1 MTCLELDE
9 LFTDYLDGALNAE
22 QRAAVDAHLAGCE
35 ECAELTRDASGAVTF
50 IDRAAVVELPPALVS
65 NILAEL
71 RVGPSRAVVQPS
83 WIERIFGL
91 HAGAI
96 LQPRFAMG
104 FAMTVL
110 SFAMIGKLAGTMNP
124 ARMVSVAENRM
135 VRTWDRTVKG
145 YENLALVA
153 DLQDSFAAWQ
163 QDNLQDG
170 PQGLPGNTPQNT
182 PEAPGR

>member
-9 LFTDYLDGALNAE
+9 RLTDYLDGALNAD
-22 QRAAVDAHLAGCE
+22 QKAAVDAHLAQCAD
-35 ECAELTRDASGAVTF
+35 CAELARDASGAVAFMERT
-50 IDRAAVVELPPALVS
+50 AAVELPPALVG

-91 HAGAI
+91 RAGAI

-110 SFAMIGKLAGTMNP
+110 SFGMIGRLAGTANP
-124 ARMVSVAENRM
+124 VRILAVAENRL

-145 YENLALVA
+145 YENMAVLG
-153 DLQDSFAAWQ
+153 DLQDSFTEWRR
-163 QDNLQDG
+163 DNPEDSLEA
-170 PQGLPGNTPQNT
+170 N